1 MDGYDD
7 VEALRR
13 PAARAS
19 HFATLLDPA
28 GADEAALAH
37 KYPGNGTPQS
47 PFIVDFLPI
56 DARNPMTFKRP
67 FKWLI
72 TWLAAFST
80 LAVSFASSAYSG
92 GAGYI
97 RAEFDVSSE
106 VVILGVSMFVLGF
119 AIGPLIW
126 APLSELYGR
135 QRVFF
140 VTYMGLTAFNAAAAG
155 APSMPALIVLRFFA
169 GAFGSSPLTNAGGVI
184 ADMFSAEDRGLATSV
199 FALAPFLGPALG
211 PIAGGFLGQ
220 AAGWRWVEG
229 LMAIFSGI
237 LWILNSALCP
247 ETYAPFLLRERAAA
261 LSRKTGRVYLSKLD
275 AGRPRTSVAAQ
286 FKVALSR
293 PWLLL
298 FREPIVLL
306 TSLYMAIIY
315 GTLYMCFAAFPIVF
329 QQGRGWA
336 PGIGGLAFCGIAVG
350 MAVALVGNL
359 CDDVRFQK
367 VVARFRDVP
376 PPEARLPPALVGS
389 ILLPIG
395 LFWFAWT
402 NGPTVHWVLPIIGS
416 AFFAA
421 GIVLVFLSLMNYLI
435 DSYVVFAAS
444 ALAANSVL
452 RSLFG
457 AIFPL
462 FTTYMYQGLGT
473 NWASSIP
480 AFMALVCVPF
490 PFLFYR
496 YGAGIRMRCKYAA
509 EAAQIASLVRAKQT
523 QLTEDEATTEAD
535 EAEKTASVSASF
547 YTAADDDDDH
557 SGSDGSA
564 ASSSSMG
571 MATRAEE
578 MSKAYRE
585 AGPLPREL
593 QEHCRIFLEEQ
604 LYVCAANLLGNSS
617 PSTKRMAKY
626 KQKDKQKHKRVPVP
640 PPSHVALL
648 ATLTVHP
655 VHTTRAEKA
664 EHVAVATL
672 ALGYLR
678 NLLAV
683 VGPVNGGF
691 RAAFRFGRSS
701 AASSRHGRGGLD
713 LDDHVSGDGG
723 GSDVEEEDELRGS
736 MADENSVWGRGQD
749 LWSTVG
755 WAFNTAANHPR
766 RWRYWKVWLEFMLD
780 LLEADWEERTMMDIE
795 AREEAVAGG
804 GGDNGDNGDNGDDDD
819 DEELITHR
827 AQSMI
832 AMYMDQRDGR
842 QPGLKR
848 ITKALFADGG
858 DLSTSA
864 FPEVFDK
871 EPRGPRKT
879 SKKRKREK
887 LDVQNDKFA
896 DYLDDNSISSG
907 VSEPPT
913 PQKPRG
919 VRRDVPFACTSPGL
933 AESVPLRL
941 RFFARLSAAACALRR
956 RDELSRLYE
965 DFAVALK
972 TLPLPM
978 FSLFVSQRENPLP
991 AEAHVTIAKELFH
1004 LLLPSKHKD
1013 PSKVDAE
1020 NDALGGLTMPM
1031 LEHCYILWPAN
1042 TVGLEDNAKLSL
1054 VVEYAMQLLWD
1065 CDMLEYSDSFA
1076 EAADKGIEARATKS
1090 TSRRTGKA
1098 RAEAGDVAARD
1109 VLNNSAERIRVLL
1122 ELLRECAEP
1131 EVGGGSGES

>member
-1 MDGYDD
+1 MDGHGDI
-7 VEALRR
+7 ESLRR

-28 GADEAALAH
+28 GADENALAY

-47 PFIVDFLPI
+47 PFIVDFLPT
-56 DARNPMTFKRP
+56 DARNPLTFKRP

-97 RAEFDVSSE
+97 KAEFGVSSE

-135 QRVFF
+135 QRIFF
-140 VTYMGLTAFNAAAAG
+140 VTYMALTAFNAAAAA

-184 ADMFSAEDRGLATSV
+184 ADMFSAEERGLATSV

-211 PIAGGFLGQ
+211 PIASGFLGQ

-229 LMAIFSGI
+229 LMAIFSGV
-237 LWILNSALCP
+237 LWILNSVICP

-261 LSRKTGRVYLSKLD
+261 LSRKTGSVYLSKLD

-286 FKVALSR
+286 FKIALSR

-306 TSLYMAIIY
+306 TALYMAIIY

-350 MAVALVGNL
+350 MAVALVGSL
-359 CDDVRFQK
+359 CDDRRFQK
-367 VVARFRDVP
+367 VVARFRGTP

-435 DSYVVFAAS
+435 DSYVIFAAS

-462 FTTYMYQGLGT
+462 FTTYMYKGLGT

-480 AFMALVCVPF
+480 AFLALVCVPF

-509 EAAQIASLVRAKQT
+509 EAAQISSLVRAKQT

-535 EAEKTASVSASF
+535 EAEKTASDDAIMALIPPSTPSSASESF
-547 YTAADDDDDH
+547 YTAND
-557 SGSDGSA
+557 SDAS
-564 ASSSSMG
+564 ASSSSTAAM
-571 MATRAEE
+571 
-578 MSKAYRE
+578 AYRE
-585 AGPLPREL
+585 TRPLPSEL
-593 QEHCRIFLEEQ
+593 QEHSH
-604 LYVCAANLLGNSS
+604 VCAANLLNSMLGAGLVGSS
-617 PSTKRMAKY
+617 PSPPSSLPSSSTNKTQKP
-626 KQKDKQKHKRVPVP
+626 KQKRVPVP
-640 PPSHVALL
+640 PPSHLGLL
-648 ATLTVHP
+648 ATLTIHP
-655 VHTTRAEKA
+655 MHTTMAEKP

-678 NLLAV
+678 NLLAL

-691 RAAFRFGRSS
+691 RSAFCFGRK
-701 AASSRHGRGGLD
+701 ASSRRGRAGPD
-713 LDDHVSGDGG
+713 LDDASGD
-723 GSDVEEEDELRGS
+723 SEMDDEDELRGS
-736 MADENSVWGRGQD
+736 LADEHGVWGRGQD

-755 WAFNTAANHPR
+755 WAFNTAASHPR

-780 LLEADWEERTMMDIE
+780 LLDADWEERTRIDF
-795 AREEAVAGG
+795 AAHEEAADGKG
-804 GGDNGDNGDNGDDDD
+804 P
-819 DEELITHR
+819 ITSR
-827 AQSMI
+827 AKSMI
-832 AMYMDQRDGR
+832 AMYMDQHDGR
-842 QPGLKR
+842 QRLRR
-848 ITKALFADGG
+848 ITKALVADGG
-858 DLSTSA
+858 ILSTSA
-864 FPEVFDK
+864 FPEVFEK

-887 LDVQNDKFA
+887 IDVHNDKFG
-896 DYLDDNSISSG
+896 DYLDDISVADG
-907 VSEPPT
+907 GSEPPT

-919 VRRDVPFACTSPGL
+919 VRRDDDVPFGCSSPGL

-941 RFFARLSAAACALRR
+941 RFFALLSDAACDLRR
-956 RDELSRLYE
+956 RDDLDRLFE
-965 DFAVALK
+965 DFAAAVRS
-972 TLPLPM
+972 LPLPL
-978 FSLFVSQRENPLP
+978 FSLFVSHMNNPLSS
-991 AEAHVTIAKELFH
+991 EAHTTIARDLFR
-1004 LLLPSKHKD
+1004 LLLPAKHKD
-1013 PSKVDAE
+1013 PRDVDAE
-1020 NDALGGLTMPM
+1020 TDAIGGLSMPI

-1042 TVGLEDNAKLSL
+1042 TVGPEDNAKLSL
-1054 VVEYAMQLLWD
+1054 VVEYAMQLLWIRD
-1065 CDMLEYSDSFA
+1065 VEYSDSFA
-1076 EAADKGIEARATKS
+1076 EAANKGIKARATKS
-1090 TSRRTGKA
+1090 KSRRTGKA
-1098 RAEAGDVAARD
+1098 REDAEDDAARE
-1109 VLNNSAERIRVLL
+1109 VLNNSAERIRALL
-1122 ELLRECAEP
+1122 ELVKGCAE
-1131 EVGGGSGES
+1131 